1 MNYNKLPFAAFF
13 SCKIKKVYVDIYLF
27 YENKFQ
33 KVYTLLKDDY
43 PNIIGVGQQ
52 GVPINGLVP
61 ITLTDET
68 IKFILSKKFSVGAVN
83 VDGGDVVITDGNR
96 QQWQGGDQF
105 TTEVAPENPID
116 PVEPEKTTVD
126 LVSLLPI
133 VPVVYVPY
141 DYIDCEV
148 IPDEEVE
155 VEDVE
160 EEPKENTDT
169 EEDFS
174 EEEEEIVE
182 DKKDYSKLIW
192 IALGA
197 AALLL

>member
-68 IKFILSKKFSVGAVN
+68 IKFILSKKFGVGAVN